1 MSKKCDFLSKNGWL
15 CQRKKYYEIVRVK
28 ILFILNTNFIIMA
41 VRKRVDLDDVQRAL
55 IAFFKKNTGEEW
67 VTLREIAAA
76 IGVNHPQTVLNKLN
90 QLILKGYFVKD
101 NHGYRLIRES
111 VTDKMDDIVQIPVF
125 GFAQCG
131 HNGKRVIDEYTQ
143 ENIPVTMAFIGT
155 SDVQNCFFV
164 RAKWD
169 SMEPKIQDWDLV
181 LIRQQPNYDPN
192 DFVFIVHNNLPKLKK
207 IVKHDNKFYL
217 ESVNRFFEDVELSE
231 YDESKVVWVV
241 KKIIK
246 NM

>member
-1 MSKKCDFLSKNGWL
+1 
-15 CQRKKYYEIVRVK
+15 
-28 ILFILNTNFIIMA
+28 MA

-111 VTDKMDDIVQIPVF
+111 VTDRMDDIVQIPVF

-155 SDVQNCFFV
+155 NDVQNCFFV

-169 SMEPKIQDWDLV
+169 SMEPKIQDGDLV

-207 IVKHDNKFYL
+207 IVKVHMQINWK
-217 ESVNRFFEDVELSE
+217 
-231 YDESKVVWVV
+231 
-241 KKIIK
+241 
-246 NM
+246 